1 MNKKNILTAAVSLS
15 LVACLSIGA
24 TLAYFTDK
32 TETAQ
37 NVFTT
42 GNVNVTLIDQAFKD
56 DENASCEYNPARNE
70 NGGYDYT
77 HVMPGDKIGKNVAV
91 EIADGSEDCYVAVS
105 VRIENTNDPE
115 ALYTDMSDLYA
126 QIIAVSADYG
136 WLYDYTSNGAMV
148 FYYPI
153 ALTNSSADNIAP
165 LFSYLNIPTEWGNE
179 YANSTLNI
187 TVQAAA
193 VQAANLN
200 APAGIEDTR
209 EVNDSINS
217 VVELNKLLFGE

>member
-32 TETAQ
+32 TEVAQ

-42 GNVNVTLIDQAFKD
+42 GNVDVTLIDQAFKN
-56 DENASCEYNPARNE
+56 DENATWEYDPERNE

-91 EIADGSEDCYVAVS
+91 EIADGSEDCYVAISVS
-105 VRIENTNDPE
+105 IQNTNDPE
-115 ALYTDMSDLYA
+115 GLYTDMSDLYD
-126 QIIAVSADYG
+126 QIVTASASRG
-136 WLYDYTSNGAMV
+136 WLHADSGNGTMV

-153 ALTNSSADNIAP
+153 ALTNGSAENIAP
-165 LFSYLNIPTEWGNE
+165 LFSYLEIPEEWGNE
-179 YANSTLNI
+179 YANNTLNI

-193 VQAANLN
+193 VQAANLP
-200 APAGIEDTR
+200 APAGVGDDLT
-209 EVNDSINS
+209 VDSTIDS
-217 VVELNKLLFGE
+217 VIELNKLLFGE